1 MESSHFFN
9 FLTTAMPSAPDR
21 CTEMNGSH
29 SWPIRKR
36 KTHSE
41 NVRATWCHPKS
52 SMWSQ
57 GARWEGLNTEQD
69 GDLIPGC
76 INLPSWGERVLP
88 DLLCRRTCVQ
98 GWMSTAE
105 ETEVW
110 LQGVK
115 WSFFQRHQQ
124 DNRRDFSSHE
134 HLPVRV
140 YLGVQELAAGEH
152 DSANPKNL
160 CYWKSYML
168 HRILRP
174 FSTGEHNWN
183 RTLGCWEQRS
193 CQ

>member
-29 SWPIRKR
+29 SRPIRKR

-76 INLPSWGERVLP
+76 INLPSWGERVIP

-115 WSFFQRHQQ
+115 WSFFQTSAGQQ
-124 DNRRDFSSHE
+124 EGFLQPWASPS
-134 HLPVRV
+134 
-140 YLGVQELAAGEH
+140 
-152 DSANPKNL
+152 
-160 CYWKSYML
+160 KSIFGSPGTSCGGTWFCQPQKSLLLKKL
-168 HRILRP
+168 HVA
-174 FSTGEHNWN
+174 
-183 RTLGCWEQRS
+183 
-193 CQ
+193 